1 MSPGAIIG
9 RDPDGAGSLGGAAVA
24 ALPMYD
30 WPEIA
35 DATDR
40 LWHAIARNLRERG
53 FDPPAALERT
63 RDIQTVWRDPDLL
76 LSQTCGYPFATAL
89 RRLVSLVGTPAY
101 EIDAA
106 PGHYYSVVIAAV
118 DETAGS
124 LAELATGRFAF
135 NAADSQSGFRAP
147 ERLLQG
153 AGLALPADRL
163 ETGAHRASIRA
174 VAAGEA
180 RFAAI
185 DAVTWKLALRHEPAA
200 AGTRAVARTPET
212 PGLPLVT
219 AATNAAQAPIIAA
232 AVRRAIAE
240 LDERAARDLMLL
252 GLVETDT
259 ADYQALA

>member
-1 MSPGAIIG
+1 MSPGAVIG
-9 RDPDGAGSLGGAAVA
+9 RDGGGTRSQGGAAVA

-40 LWHAIARNLRERG
+40 FWHAIARNLRERG
-53 FDPPAALERT
+53 FDPPAALDRA
-63 RDIQTVWRDPDLL
+63 RDVQTVWRDPDLL
-76 LSQTCGYPFATAL
+76 LAQTCGYPFATAL
-89 RRLVSLVGTPAY
+89 RETASLVGTPAY

-106 PGHYYSVVIAAV
+106 PGRYYSVIIAGH
-118 DETAGS
+118 DDDAGS
-124 LAELATGRFAF
+124 LAELASGRFAF

-147 ERLLQG
+147 ERLLMG

-185 DAVTWKLALRHEPAA
+185 DAVTWQLALRHEPATTA
-200 AGTRAVARTPET
+200 TRAVARTPET
-212 PGLPLVT
+212 PGLPLIT
-219 AATNAAQAPIIAA
+219 AAANAAQAPIIAA

-240 LDERAARDLMLL
+240 LDDRAARALLLL
-252 GLVETDT
+252 GLAEMDRTDY
-259 ADYQALA
+259 APLA